1 MQSNQSNSGFF
12 NIDKPIGVTSMD
24 VVRKIRKEI
33 NSKKIGHGGT
43 LDPLATGVL
52 PIAIGNATRLLEY
65 VLNHSK
71 TYIAEIE
78 IGKTSNT
85 YDSEGDFSNQKSYDH
100 ITKSIIDV
108 ELNNFKGIINQT
120 PPIFSAIKKD
130 GVRMYQLARQ
140 GIDVKIPSRQVEIK
154 ALELKKYNPPY
165 LTIKINCS
173 KGFYVRSF
181 AHELGNKIGTGAYLK
196 SLNRIASG
204 DMSIENSV
212 PLNFLI
218 EQLKHKDYSN
228 LITNFDTVLSH
239 MPKENLT
246 EEESIKLKSGQKI
259 LHNHSI
265 SQNELLRV
273 FDHNDVFFGIAEFIH
288 TENILKPVKM
298 FI

>member
-1 MQSNQSNSGFF
+1 MQSKQSNSGFF

-65 VLNHSK
+65 VLNYSK
-71 TYIAEIE
+71 TYVAEIE

-100 ITKSIIDV
+100 ITKSMIDI

-120 PPIFSAIKKD
+120 PPTFSAIKKD
-130 GVRMYQLARQ
+130 GVRMYQLARK
-140 GIDVKIPSRQVEIK
+140 GIDIKIPSRQVEIK
-154 ALELKKYNPPY
+154 ALELKKFNPPY

-181 AHELGNKIGTGAYLK
+181 AHELGDKIGTGAYLK

-239 MPKENLT
+239 MPKEKLT

-259 LHNHSI
+259 LHHHSI

-273 FDHNDVFFGIAEFIH
+273 FDENDVFFGIAEFLH

>member
-1 MQSNQSNSGFF
+1 MQSKQSNSGFF

-65 VLNHSK
+65 VLNYSK
-71 TYIAEIE
+71 TYVAEIE

-100 ITKSIIDV
+100 ITKSKIDI

-120 PPIFSAIKKD
+120 PPTFSAIKKD
-130 GVRMYQLARQ
+130 GVRMYQLARK

-154 ALELKKYNPPY
+154 ALELKKFNPPY

-181 AHELGNKIGTGAYLK
+181 AHELGDKIGTGAYLK

-239 MPKENLT
+239 MPKEKLT

-259 LHNHSI
+259 LHHHSI

-273 FDHNDVFFGIAEFIH
+273 FDENDVFFGIAEFLH

>member
-1 MQSNQSNSGFF
+1 MQSKQSNSGFF

-65 VLNHSK
+65 VLNYSK
-71 TYIAEIE
+71 TYVAEIE

-100 ITKSIIDV
+100 ITKSMIDI

-130 GVRMYQLARQ
+130 GVRMYQLARK
-140 GIDVKIPSRQVEIK
+140 GIDIKIPSRQVEIK
-154 ALELKKYNPPY
+154 ALELKKFNPPY

-181 AHELGNKIGTGAYLK
+181 AHELGDKIGTGAYLK
-196 SLNRIASG
+196 SLNRIVSG

-239 MPKENLT
+239 MRKEKLT

-259 LHNHSI
+259 LHHHSI

-273 FDHNDVFFGIAEFIH
+273 FDENDVFFGIAEFLH

>member
-1 MQSNQSNSGFF
+1 MQSKQSNSGFF
-12 NIDKPIGVTSMD
+12 NIDKPIGMTSMD

-65 VLNHSK
+65 VLNYSK
-71 TYIAEIE
+71 TYVAEIE

-100 ITKSIIDV
+100 ITKSMIDI

-120 PPIFSAIKKD
+120 PPTFSAIKKD
-130 GVRMYQLARQ
+130 GVRMYQLARK

-154 ALELKKYNPPY
+154 ALELKKFNPPY

-181 AHELGNKIGTGAYLK
+181 AHELGNKIGIGAYLK

-239 MPKENLT
+239 MPKEKLT

-259 LHNHSI
+259 LHHHSI

-273 FDHNDVFFGIAEFIH
+273 FDENDVFFGIAEFLH

>member
-1 MQSNQSNSGFF
+1 MQSKQSNSGFF

-65 VLNHSK
+65 VLNYSK

-100 ITKSIIDV
+100 ITKSMIDI

-120 PPIFSAIKKD
+120 PPTFSAIKKD
-130 GVRMYQLARQ
+130 GVRMYQLARK

-154 ALELKKYNPPY
+154 ALELKKFNPPY

-181 AHELGNKIGTGAYLK
+181 AHELGDKIGTGAYLK

-239 MPKENLT
+239 MPKEKLT

-259 LHNHSI
+259 LHHHSI

-273 FDHNDVFFGIAEFIH
+273 FDENDVFFGIAEFLH

>member
-24 VVRKIRKEI
+24 VVRKIRQEI

-140 GIDVKIPSRQVEIK
+140 GIDVKIPSRQVVIK

-196 SLNRIASG
+196 SLNRIVSG
-204 DMSIENSV
+204 DMFIENSV
-212 PLNFLI
+212 PLNLLI

>member
-1 MQSNQSNSGFF
+1 MQSKQSNSGFF

-65 VLNHSK
+65 VLNYSK

-100 ITKSIIDV
+100 ITKSMIDI

-120 PPIFSAIKKD
+120 PPTFSAIKKD
-130 GVRMYQLARQ
+130 GVRMYQLARK
-140 GIDVKIPSRQVEIK
+140 GIDIKIPSRQVEIK
-154 ALELKKYNPPY
+154 ALELKKFNPPY

-181 AHELGNKIGTGAYLK
+181 AHELGDKIGTGAYLK

-239 MPKENLT
+239 MPKEKLT

-259 LHNHSI
+259 LHHHSI

-273 FDHNDVFFGIAEFIH
+273 FDENDVFFGIAEFLH

>member
-33 NSKKIGHGGT
+33 NLKKIGHGGT

-65 VLNHSK
+65 VLNYSK

-85 YDSEGDFSNQKSYDH
+85 YDSEGDFSNQKPYDH

-196 SLNRIASG
+196 SLNRIVSG

-239 MPKENLT
+239 MRKEKLT

-259 LHNHSI
+259 LHHHSI

-273 FDHNDVFFGIAEFIH
+273 FDENDVFFGIAEFLH

>member
-1 MQSNQSNSGFF
+1 
-12 NIDKPIGVTSMD
+12 
-24 VVRKIRKEI
+24 
-33 NSKKIGHGGT
+33 
-43 LDPLATGVL
+43 
-52 PIAIGNATRLLEY
+52 LEY
-65 VLNHSK
+65 VLNYSK
-71 TYIAEIE
+71 TYVAEIE

-100 ITKSIIDV
+100 ITKSMIDI

-120 PPIFSAIKKD
+120 PPTFSAIKKD
-130 GVRMYQLARQ
+130 GVRMYQLARK

-154 ALELKKYNPPY
+154 ALELKKFNPPY

-181 AHELGNKIGTGAYLK
+181 AHELGDKIGTGAYLK

-239 MPKENLT
+239 MPKEKLT

-259 LHNHSI
+259 LHHHSI

-273 FDHNDVFFGIAEFIH
+273 FDENDVFFGIAEFLH

>member
-1 MQSNQSNSGFF
+1 MQSNKSNSGFF

-65 VLNHSK
+65 VLNYSK

-85 YDSEGDFSNQKSYDH
+85 YDSEGDFSNQKPYDH

-130 GVRMYQLARQ
+130 GVRMYQLARK

-154 ALELKKYNPPY
+154 ALELKKFNPPY

-196 SLNRIASG
+196 SLNRIVSG

-239 MPKENLT
+239 IPKEKLA

>member
-1 MQSNQSNSGFF
+1 MQSKQSNSGFF

-65 VLNHSK
+65 VLNYSK
-71 TYIAEIE
+71 TYVAEIE

-100 ITKSIIDV
+100 ITKSMIDI

-120 PPIFSAIKKD
+120 PPTFSAIKKD
-130 GVRMYQLARQ
+130 GVRMYQLARK

-154 ALELKKYNPPY
+154 ALELKKFNPPY

-196 SLNRIASG
+196 SLNRIVSG

-239 MPKENLT
+239 MPKEKLT

-259 LHNHSI
+259 LHHHSI

-273 FDHNDVFFGIAEFIH
+273 FDENDVFFGIAEFLH

>member
-1 MQSNQSNSGFF
+1 MQSKQSNSGFF

-65 VLNHSK
+65 VLNYSK
-71 TYIAEIE
+71 TYVAEIE

-100 ITKSIIDV
+100 ITKSMIDI

-120 PPIFSAIKKD
+120 PPTFSAIKKD
-130 GVRMYQLARQ
+130 GVRMYQLARK

-154 ALELKKYNPPY
+154 ALELKKFNPPY

-181 AHELGNKIGTGAYLK
+181 AHELGDKIGTGAYLK

-239 MPKENLT
+239 IPKEKLT

-259 LHNHSI
+259 LHHHSI

-273 FDHNDVFFGIAEFIH
+273 FDENDVFFGIAEFIH

>member
-1 MQSNQSNSGFF
+1 MQSKQSNSGFF

-65 VLNHSK
+65 VLNYSK
-71 TYIAEIE
+71 TYVAEIE

-100 ITKSIIDV
+100 ITKSMIDV

-130 GVRMYQLARQ
+130 GVRMYQLARK

-154 ALELKKYNPPY
+154 ALELKKFNPPY

-181 AHELGNKIGTGAYLK
+181 AHELGDKIGTGAYLK

-239 MPKENLT
+239 MRKEKLT

-259 LHNHSI
+259 LHHHSI

-273 FDHNDVFFGIAEFIH
+273 FDENDVFFGIAEFLH

>member
-181 AHELGNKIGTGAYLK
+181 AHELGDKIGTGAYLK

>member
-65 VLNHSK
+65 VLNYSK

-85 YDSEGDFSNQKSYDH
+85 YDSEGDFSNQKPYDH

-130 GVRMYQLARQ
+130 GVRMYQLARK

-154 ALELKKYNPPY
+154 ALELKKFNPPY

-196 SLNRIASG
+196 SLNRIVSG

-239 MPKENLT
+239 MRKEKLT

-259 LHNHSI
+259 LHHHSI

-273 FDHNDVFFGIAEFIH
+273 FDENDVFFGIAEFLH

>member
-1 MQSNQSNSGFF
+1 MKSNQSNSGFF

-65 VLNHSK
+65 VLNYSK

-100 ITKSIIDV
+100 ITKSMIDV

-196 SLNRIASG
+196 SLNRIVSG

-239 MPKENLT
+239 IPKEKLA

-273 FDHNDVFFGIAEFIH
+273 FDHNDVFFGIAEFLH

>member
-65 VLNHSK
+65 VLNYSK
-71 TYIAEIE
+71 TYVAEIE

-100 ITKSIIDV
+100 ITKSMIDI

-120 PPIFSAIKKD
+120 PPTFSAIKKD
-130 GVRMYQLARQ
+130 GVRMYQLARK
-140 GIDVKIPSRQVEIK
+140 GIDIKIPSRQVEIK
-154 ALELKKYNPPY
+154 ALELKKFNPPY

-181 AHELGNKIGTGAYLK
+181 AHELGDKIGTGAYLK

-239 MPKENLT
+239 MPKEKLT

-259 LHNHSI
+259 LHHHSI

-273 FDHNDVFFGIAEFIH
+273 FDENDVFFGIAEFLH

>member
-52 PIAIGNATRLLEY
+52 PIAIVNATRLLEY

-100 ITKSIIDV
+100 ITKSIINV

-196 SLNRIASG
+196 SLNRIVSG
-204 DMSIENSV
+204 DMFIENSV
-212 PLNFLI
+212 PLNLLI

>member
-1 MQSNQSNSGFF
+1 MQSKQSNSGFF

-65 VLNHSK
+65 VLNYSK

-100 ITKSIIDV
+100 ITKSMIDI

-120 PPIFSAIKKD
+120 PPTFSAIKKD
-130 GVRMYQLARQ
+130 GVRMYQLARK

-154 ALELKKYNPPY
+154 ALELKKFNPPY

-196 SLNRIASG
+196 SLNRIVSG

-239 MPKENLT
+239 MRKEKLT

-259 LHNHSI
+259 LHHHSI

-273 FDHNDVFFGIAEFIH
+273 FDENDVFFGIAEFLH

>member
-1 MQSNQSNSGFF
+1 MQSKQSNSGFF

-65 VLNHSK
+65 VLNYSK
-71 TYIAEIE
+71 TYVAEIE

-100 ITKSIIDV
+100 ITKSMIDI

-120 PPIFSAIKKD
+120 PPTFSAIKKD
-130 GVRMYQLARQ
+130 GVRMYQLARK

-154 ALELKKYNPPY
+154 ALELKKFNPPY

-239 MPKENLT
+239 MPKEKLT

-259 LHNHSI
+259 LHHHSI

-273 FDHNDVFFGIAEFIH
+273 FDENDVFFGIAEFLH

>member
-196 SLNRIASG
+196 SLNRIVSG
-204 DMSIENSV
+204 DMFIENSV
-212 PLNFLI
+212 PLNLLI

-246 EEESIKLKSGQKI
+246 EEETAKLVGYKTSEKDRKPGYKQIKNIQ
-259 LHNHSI
+259 HSKMLDYI
-265 SQNELLRV
+265 QQEV
-273 FDHNDVFFGIAEFIH
+273 KQFHKKVIH
-288 TENILKPVKM
+288 HK
-298 FI
+298 

>member
-1 MQSNQSNSGFF
+1 MQSKQSNSGFF

-24 VVRKIRKEI
+24 VVRRIRKEI

-65 VLNHSK
+65 VLNYSK

-100 ITKSIIDV
+100 ITKSMVDV

-130 GVRMYQLARQ
+130 GVRMYQLARK

-154 ALELKKYNPPY
+154 ALELKKFNPPY

-181 AHELGNKIGTGAYLK
+181 AHELGDKIGTGAYLK

-239 MPKENLT
+239 MPKEKLT

-259 LHNHSI
+259 LHHHSI

-273 FDHNDVFFGIAEFIH
+273 FDENDVFFGIAEFLH

>member
-1 MQSNQSNSGFF
+1 MQSKQSNSGFF

-65 VLNHSK
+65 VLNYSK
-71 TYIAEIE
+71 TYVAEIE

-100 ITKSIIDV
+100 ITKSMIDV

-130 GVRMYQLARQ
+130 GVRMYQLARK

-154 ALELKKYNPPY
+154 ALELKKFNPPY

-181 AHELGNKIGTGAYLK
+181 AHELGDKIGTGAYLK

-239 MPKENLT
+239 MPKEKLT

-259 LHNHSI
+259 LHHHSI

-273 FDHNDVFFGIAEFIH
+273 FDENDVFFGIAEFLH

>member
-1 MQSNQSNSGFF
+1 MQSKQSNSGFF

-65 VLNHSK
+65 VLNYSK
-71 TYIAEIE
+71 TYVAEIE

-100 ITKSIIDV
+100 ITKSMIDI

-120 PPIFSAIKKD
+120 PPTFSAIKKD
-130 GVRMYQLARQ
+130 GVRMYQLARK

-154 ALELKKYNPPY
+154 ALELKKFNPPY

-181 AHELGNKIGTGAYLK
+181 AHELGDKIGTGAYLK

-239 MPKENLT
+239 MPKEKLT

-259 LHNHSI
+259 LHHHSI

-273 FDHNDVFFGIAEFIH
+273 FDENDVFFGIAEFLH

>member
-33 NSKKIGHGGT
+33 NLKKIGHGGT

-85 YDSEGDFSNQKSYDH
+85 YDSEGDFSNQKPYDH

-196 SLNRIASG
+196 SLNRIVSG

-239 MPKENLT
+239 MPKEKLA

>member
-65 VLNHSK
+65 VLNYSK
-71 TYIAEIE
+71 TYVAEIE

-100 ITKSIIDV
+100 ITKSMIDI

-120 PPIFSAIKKD
+120 PPTFSAIKKD
-130 GVRMYQLARQ
+130 GVRMYQLARK

-154 ALELKKYNPPY
+154 ALELKKFNPPY

-181 AHELGNKIGTGAYLK
+181 AHELGDKIGTGAYLK
-196 SLNRIASG
+196 SLNRIVSG
-204 DMSIENSV
+204 DMFIENSV
-212 PLNFLI
+212 PLNLLI

>member
-33 NSKKIGHGGT
+33 NSKKIGHGVT

-100 ITKSIIDV
+100 ITKSIINV

-196 SLNRIASG
+196 SLNRIVCG
-204 DMSIENSV
+204 DMFIENSV
-212 PLNFLI
+212 PLNLLI

-288 TENILKPVKM
+288 TENILKPVKI

>member
-33 NSKKIGHGGT
+33 NLKKIGHGGT

-85 YDSEGDFSNQKSYDH
+85 YDSEGDFSNQKPYDH

-196 SLNRIASG
+196 SLNRIVSG

-239 MPKENLT
+239 IPKEKLA

>member
-1 MQSNQSNSGFF
+1 MKSNQSNSGFF

-65 VLNHSK
+65 VLNYSK

-100 ITKSIIDV
+100 ITKSMIDV

-196 SLNRIASG
+196 SLNRIVSG

-239 MPKENLT
+239 IPKEKLA